1 MMIWDGFPV
10 PRFLCG
16 RKSGM
21 SGLIYNKVSSPL
33 HVRILENPHFFEK
46 KLPESLPESNK
57 WRTFALAFRKGRHL
71 KRLCKSLVSKI
82 FDMIWIQETQY
93 EK

>member
-1 MMIWDGFPV
+1 MKKV
-10 PRFLCG
+10 TKKVLQFLA
-16 RKSGM
+16 
-21 SGLIYNKVSSPL
+21 VS
-33 HVRILENPHFFEK
+33 VKR
-46 KLPESLPESNK
+46 
-57 WRTFALAFRKGRHL
+57 RTFALAFRKGRHL

>member
-21 SGLIYNKVSSPL
+21 SGLIYNNVCSPPR
-33 HVRILENPHFFEK
+33 VRILENPHFFEK
-46 KLPESLPESNK
+46 KVGGK
-57 WRTFALAFRKGRHL
+57 FAGKQKRAYLCTRNQENNLLRKE
-71 KRLCKSLVSKI
+71 KEIIERL
-82 FDMIWIQETQY
+82 T
-93 EK
+93 